1 VADLI
6 LCLATRVFKS
16 DKFCLP
22 ITRNDL
28 ADLTGLSIESVLRI
42 MKEFKED
49 GLIETK
55 GKNIEVLNMDSLRKI
70 SQFG

>member
-1 VADLI
+1 M
-6 LCLATRVFKS
+6 LCLANRVFKS

-22 ITRNDL
+22 LSRSDL

-42 MKEFKED
+42 MKDFKNE

-55 GKNIEVLNMDSLRKI
+55 GKNIKILNEEQLDKI
-70 SQFG
+70 SRFG